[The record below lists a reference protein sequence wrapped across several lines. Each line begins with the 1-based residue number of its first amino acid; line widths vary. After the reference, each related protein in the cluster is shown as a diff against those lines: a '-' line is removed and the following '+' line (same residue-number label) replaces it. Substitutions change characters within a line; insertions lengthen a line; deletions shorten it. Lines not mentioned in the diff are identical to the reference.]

1 MRQSLPR
8 SSSASTPYLID
19 SAYILALEIK
29 CLMTKPEYELEPHSR
44 TAGGLVLNT
53 MKLKILKHY
62 EIVKIV
68 TLAGACPNK
77 KDLKFVLLSG
87 LQNLN

>member
-8 SSSASTPYLID
+8 SSSASTLYLID
-19 SAYILALEIK
+19 SAHILALKIQ
-29 CLMTKPEYELEPHSR
+29 CLKTKSEYELEPHSR

-53 MKLKILKHY
+53 VKLKILEHY

-68 TLAGACPNK
+68 TLAGVCPNK

-87 LQNLN
+87 LRNLN